1 MARLGRVPPGRAGRL
16 WLQHRLA
23 VAERGAELLDQKL
36 RILRDEAHRLSVTTE
51 GTAAAWTAA
60 SDGAALWLVRAALL
74 GGERAVRADVDQAAA
89 RVELT
94 WTSTIGVRHPG
105 GATCTPAAGDVPGS
119 PVADVHAAHRRALDA
134 AVQHAVAE
142 AALRCVLAE
151 ATATR
156 RRVRAIEDRWLP
168 QLRSALA
175 AVELALEEQE
185 RADAVRLR
193 WSRRALD
200 RAAAPTPTPPPTP
213 DSP

>member
-16 WLQHRLA
+16 WLRHRLA

-36 RILRDEAHRLSVTTE
+36 RILRDEAERLTLLTE

-60 SDGAALWLVRAALL
+60 SDEAALWLVRAALL
-74 GGERAVRADVDQAAA
+74 GGERAVRPGLDQAMTQ
-89 RVELT
+89 VELT

-105 GATCTPAAGDVPGS
+105 GATCTPGPDDVPDG
-119 PVADVHAAHRRALDA
+119 PVADVHTAHRRALDA

-142 AALRCVLAE
+142 TALRCVLAE

-156 RRVRAIEDRWLP
+156 RRVRAIQDRWLP

-193 WSRRALD
+193 WSLSTSARA
-200 RAAAPTPTPPPTP
+200 RPHPP

>member
-36 RILRDEAHRLSVTTE
+36 RILRDEAQRLTQLTE
-51 GTAAAWTAA
+51 GTAAAWAAA
-60 SDGAALWLVRAALL
+60 SDEAALWLVRAALL
-74 GGERAVRADVDQAAA
+74 GGERAVRPDLDRATT

-105 GATCTPAAGDVPGS
+105 GATCTPAPDDVPGG
-119 PVADVHAAHRRALDA
+119 PVADVHTAHRRALDA

-142 AALRCVLAE
+142 TALRCVLAE

-175 AVELALEEQE
+175 DVELTLEEQE

-193 WSRRALD
+193 WSLSASAR
-200 RAAAPTPTPPPTP
+200 PHPPTQP
-213 DSP
+213 PG

>member
-36 RILRDEAHRLSVTTE
+36 RILRDEAQRLTLLTEVT
-51 GTAAAWTAA
+51 GAAWTAA
-60 SDGAALWLVRAALL
+60 SDEAALWLVRAALL
-74 GGERAVRADVDQAAA
+74 GGERAVRPDLDQATT

-105 GATCTPAAGDVPGS
+105 GATCTPAPDDVPGG
-119 PVADVHAAHRRALDA
+119 PVADVRVAHRRALDA

-156 RRVRAIEDRWLP
+156 RRVRAIQDRWLP
-168 QLRSALA
+168 QLRNALA

-193 WSRRALD
+193 WSLSTSAR
-200 RAAAPTPTPPPTP
+200 PHHPSPPPLPP